1 MNKEKRINMKKLGF
15 GAMRLPLI
23 DNEDKKSIDS
33 ETLCKMVDKFIEAGF
48 TYFDT
53 AFPYHEQ

>member
-1 MNKEKRINMKKLGF
+1 MKKLGF